1 MTRMKDIPG
10 SAAQPS
16 DPLSAFNVPGN
27 MFNPLESFN
36 QAWRTMQGA
45 SPLPPTMS
53 VAELEKRIAE
63 LRTVEQWLNL
73 NLGMLRTSIQ
83 TLEVQKGT
91 LQALSSLSALMS
103 PDAAQAAMGSS
114 PGHAAA
120 GPDSATGAMD
130 TAQQLS
136 KQWWDVLQAQLA
148 QLSGMTGLQP
158 GAAAPAAA
166 GTRKDA
172 SAPSEHDARAAASAK
187 ASTRSRSRPLRRS
200 TGPKPQEP

>member
-91 LQALSSLSALMS
+91 LQALSNLSAMMS

-114 PGHAAA
+114 PGHAAT
-120 GPDSATGAMD
+120 GPDSASTAMD

-166 GTRKDA
+166 GTPKDA

>member
-1 MTRMKDIPG
+1 MTRMKDIPAG
-10 SAAQPS
+10 AGQSS
-16 DPLSAFNVPGN
+16 DPLSSFNIPGN

-36 QAWRTMQGA
+36 QAWRTMQTA

-53 VAELEKRIAE
+53 VADLEKRIAE

-103 PDAAQAAMGSS
+103 PDAAQAAIGSS
-114 PGHAAA
+114 PGHAAT
-120 GPDSATGAMD
+120 GPDSATAAMD

-136 KQWWDVLQAQLA
+136 KQWWDVLQAQLGH
-148 QLSGMTGLQP
+148 LTGMAGLQP
-158 GAAAPAAA
+158 GTATPTA
-166 GTRKDA
+166 GNPPDGG
-172 SAPSEHDARAAASAK
+172 SAPSKHDERVARSAK
-187 ASTRSRSRPLRRS
+187 APARSRSRTPRRS
-200 TGPKPQEP
+200 SGPKSQEP

>member
-16 DPLSAFNVPGN
+16 DPLSAFNIPGN

-36 QAWRTMQGA
+36 QAWRTMQTA

-53 VAELEKRIAE
+53 VADLEKRIAE

-166 GTRKDA
+166 GTPKDA

-187 ASTRSRSRPLRRS
+187 TSTRSRSRPLRRS

>member
-1 MTRMKDIPG
+1 MTRMKDIPAG
-10 SAAQPS
+10 AGQSS
-16 DPLSAFNVPGN
+16 DPLSSFNVPGN
-27 MFNPLESFN
+27 MFNPLDSFN
-36 QAWRTMQGA
+36 QVWRTMQTA

-53 VAELEKRIAE
+53 VADLEKRIAE

-73 NLGMLRTSIQ
+73 GMLRTYIQ

-103 PDAAQAAMGSS
+103 PDAAQAAMRSS

-120 GPDSATGAMD
+120 GPDSAIGAMD

-148 QLSGMTGLQP
+148 QLSGMTGLPP
-158 GAAAPAAA
+158 GTAAPAAA
-166 GTRKDA
+166 GTPKDA

>member
-1 MTRMKDIPG
+1 MTRMKDIPAG
-10 SAAQPS
+10 AGQSS
-16 DPLSAFNVPGN
+16 DPLSSFNIPGN

-36 QAWRTMQGA
+36 QAWRTMQTA

-53 VAELEKRIAE
+53 VADLERRIAD

-91 LQALSSLSALMS
+91 LQALSSLSALMP

>member
-36 QAWRTMQGA
+36 QAWRTIQGA

-53 VAELEKRIAE
+53 VADLEKRIAE

>member
-1 MTRMKDIPG
+1 MTRMKDIPAG
-10 SAAQPS
+10 AGQSS
-16 DPLSAFNVPGN
+16 DPLSAFNIPGN

-36 QAWRTMQGA
+36 QAWRTMQTA

-53 VAELEKRIAE
+53 VADLEKRIAE

-103 PDAAQAAMGSS
+103 PDAAQVAMGSS
-114 PGHAAA
+114 PEHAAA

-158 GAAAPAAA
+158 GAAAPAAV
-166 GTRKDA
+166 GTPKDA

>member
-53 VAELEKRIAE
+53 VAELEKRIAD

-91 LQALSSLSALMS
+91 LQALGNLSAMMS
-103 PDAAQAAMGSS
+103 PEALQAATGSGSGHATGCPDAA
-114 PGHAAA
+114 
-120 GPDSATGAMD
+120 TRTVD

-136 KQWWDVLQAQLA
+136 QQWWEMLQAQLG
-148 QLSGMTGLQP
+148 QLPGMAGLQP
-158 GAAAPAAA
+158 SAGAPAAA
-166 GTRKDA
+166 STPDG
-172 SAPSEHDARAAASAK
+172 APTPSNDDGRTSRSAK
-187 ASTRSRSRPLRRS
+187 TSSSSRPRSTRRSS
-200 TGPKPQEP
+200 GPKPQES

>member
-36 QAWRTMQGA
+36 QAWRTMQTA

-53 VAELEKRIAE
+53 VADLEKRIAE

-103 PDAAQAAMGSS
+103 PDAAQGAMGSS

-120 GPDSATGAMD
+120 GPDSAIGAMD

-166 GTRKDA
+166 GTPKDA

>member
-1 MTRMKDIPG
+1 MTRMKDIPAG
-10 SAAQPS
+10 AGQSS
-16 DPLSAFNVPGN
+16 DPLSSFNVPGN
-27 MFNPLESFN
+27 MFNPLDSFN

-91 LQALSSLSALMS
+91 LQALSSLSAMMS
-103 PDAAQAAMGSS
+103 PDTAQAAMGSS
-114 PGHAAA
+114 PGHAAT
-120 GPDSATGAMD
+120 GPDSATAAMD

-136 KQWWDVLQAQLA
+136 KQWWDVLQAQLG
-148 QLSGMTGLQP
+148 QLSGMTVLPP
-158 GAAAPAAA
+158 GTAAPAAA
-166 GTRKDA
+166 GTPKDA

>member
-91 LQALSSLSALMS
+91 LQALSSLSAMMS

-114 PGHAAA
+114 PGHAAT

>member
-1 MTRMKDIPG
+1 MTRMKDIPAG
-10 SAAQPS
+10 AGQSS
-16 DPLSAFNVPGN
+16 DPLSSFNVPGN

-103 PDAAQAAMGSS
+103 PDAAQAAMRSS

-120 GPDSATGAMD
+120 GPDSAIGAMD

-136 KQWWDVLQAQLA
+136 KQWWDVLQAQLGH
-148 QLSGMTGLQP
+148 LTGMAGLQP
-158 GAAAPAAA
+158 GTATPTA
-166 GTRKDA
+166 GNPPDGGA
-172 SAPSEHDARAAASAK
+172 APSEHDARAAASAK
-187 ASTRSRSRPLRRS
+187 ASTRSHSRPLRRS

>member
-36 QAWRTMQGA
+36 QAWRTMQTA

-53 VAELEKRIAE
+53 VADLEKRIAE

-103 PDAAQAAMGSS
+103 PDAAQAAMRSS

-120 GPDSATGAMD
+120 GPDSAIGAMD

-148 QLSGMTGLQP
+148 QLAGMTGLQP

-166 GTRKDA
+166 GTPKDA

-187 ASTRSRSRPLRRS
+187 ASTRSRSCPLRRS

>member
-1 MTRMKDIPG
+1 MTRMKDIPAG
-10 SAAQPS
+10 AGQSS
-16 DPLSAFNVPGN
+16 DPLSSFNIPGN

-36 QAWRTMQGA
+36 QAWRTMQTA

-53 VAELEKRIAE
+53 VADLEKRIAE

-91 LQALSSLSALMS
+91 LQALSGLSALMS

-120 GPDSATGAMD
+120 GPDSATAAMD

>member
-1 MTRMKDIPG
+1 MTRMKDIPA

-36 QAWRTMQGA
+36 QTWRMMQTA

-53 VAELEKRIAE
+53 VADLEKRIAE

-73 NLGMLRTSIQ
+73 NLGMLRASIQ

-91 LQALSSLSALMS
+91 LQALGNLSAMMS
-103 PDAAQAAMGSS
+103 PDAAQATMESG

-120 GPDSATGAMD
+120 GPNAVAGAMD

-136 KQWWDVLQAQLA
+136 KQWWDVLQAQLG
-148 QLSGMTGLQP
+148 QLSGMAGLQSGVATP
-158 GAAAPAAA
+158 TT
-166 GTRKDA
+166 GTPPDGTPI
-172 SAPSEHDARAAASAK
+172 PSEHDAKMARSAK
-187 ASTRSRSRPLRRS
+187 APTRSRSRSTRRS
-200 TGPKPQEP
+200 SGPKPQES

>member
-1 MTRMKDIPG
+1 MTRMKDIPAG
-10 SAAQPS
+10 AGQSS
-16 DPLSAFNVPGN
+16 DPLSSFNVPGN

-36 QAWRTMQGA
+36 QAWRTMQTA

-53 VAELEKRIAE
+53 VADLEKRIAE

-103 PDAAQAAMGSS
+103 PDAAQAAMRSS

-120 GPDSATGAMD
+120 GPDSAIGAMD

-136 KQWWDVLQAQLA
+136 KQWWDVLQAQLG
-148 QLSGMTGLQP
+148 QLTGMAGLQP
-158 GAAAPAAA
+158 GTATPTA
-166 GTRKDA
+166 GNPPDGG

-187 ASTRSRSRPLRRS
+187 ASTRSHSRPLRRS

>member
-91 LQALSSLSALMS
+91 LQALSGLSALMS

-120 GPDSATGAMD
+120 GPDSATAAMD

-136 KQWWDVLQAQLA
+136 QQWWDVLQAQLA

>member
-1 MTRMKDIPG
+1 MTRMKDIPAG
-10 SAAQPS
+10 AGQSS
-16 DPLSAFNVPGN
+16 DPLSSFNIPGN

-36 QAWRTMQGA
+36 QAWRTMQTA

-53 VAELEKRIAE
+53 VADLEKRIAE

-103 PDAAQAAMGSS
+103 PDAAQVAMGSS
-114 PGHAAA
+114 PEHAAA

>member
-36 QAWRTMQGA
+36 QAWRTIQGA

-53 VAELEKRIAE
+53 VVELEKRIAE

-166 GTRKDA
+166 GTPKDA

-187 ASTRSRSRPLRRS
+187 TSTRSRSRPLRRS

>member
-1 MTRMKDIPG
+1 MTRMKDIPAG
-10 SAAQPS
+10 AGQSS
-16 DPLSAFNVPGN
+16 DPLSSFNIPGN

-36 QAWRTMQGA
+36 QAWRTMQTA

-53 VAELEKRIAE
+53 VADLEKRIAE

-91 LQALSSLSALMS
+91 LQALSNLSAMMS

-114 PGHAAA
+114 PGHAAT
-120 GPDSATGAMD
+120 GPDSASTAMD

>member
-91 LQALSSLSALMS
+91 LQALSSLSAMMS
-103 PDAAQAAMGSS
+103 PDAAQASRGSS
-114 PGHAAA
+114 PGHAAT
-120 GPDSATGAMD
+120 GPDSATAAMD
-130 TAQQLS
+130 SAQQLS

-166 GTRKDA
+166 GTPKDA

>member
-1 MTRMKDIPG
+1 MTRMKDIPAG
-10 SAAQPS
+10 AGQSS
-16 DPLSAFNVPGN
+16 DPLSSFNVPGN

-36 QAWRTMQGA
+36 QAWRTMQTA

-53 VAELEKRIAE
+53 VADLEKRIAE
-63 LRTVEQWLNL
+63 LRTVEQWL

-103 PDAAQAAMGSS
+103 PDAAQAAMRSS

-120 GPDSATGAMD
+120 GPDSAIGAMD

-148 QLSGMTGLQP
+148 QLAGMTGLQP

-166 GTRKDA
+166 GTPKDA
-172 SAPSEHDARAAASAK
+172 SAPSEHDARVARSAK
-187 ASTRSRSRPLRRS
+187 APARSRSPRRS
-200 TGPKPQEP
+200 SGPKSQEP

>member
-1 MTRMKDIPG
+1 MTRMKDIPAG
-10 SAAQPS
+10 AGQSS
-16 DPLSAFNVPGN
+16 DPLSSFNVPGN
-27 MFNPLESFN
+27 MFNPLDSFN
-36 QAWRTMQGA
+36 QVWRTMQTA

-91 LQALSSLSALMS
+91 LQALSNLSAMMS

-114 PGHAAA
+114 PGHAAT
-120 GPDSATGAMD
+120 GPDSASTAMD

-166 GTRKDA
+166 GTPKDA

>member
-36 QAWRTMQGA
+36 QAWRTMQTA

-53 VAELEKRIAE
+53 VADLERRIAD

>member
-1 MTRMKDIPG
+1 MTRMKDIPAG
-10 SAAQPS
+10 AGQSS
-16 DPLSAFNVPGN
+16 DPLSSFNIPGN

-36 QAWRTMQGA
+36 QAWRTMQTA

-53 VAELEKRIAE
+53 VADLEKRIAE

-91 LQALSSLSALMS
+91 LQALSGLSALMS

-200 TGPKPQEP
+200 TGPKSQEP

>member
-103 PDAAQAAMGSS
+103 PDAAQAAMGSG

-120 GPDSATGAMD
+120 DPDSAIGAMD

-166 GTRKDA
+166 GTPKDA